1 MQRLRLLRLVRLFAP
16 EEEAAGATEVAV
28 KSREDVTEDAIWTIG
43 SKAAGAAAI
52 SHPK

>member
-1 MQRLRLLRLVRLFAP
+1 LRLLRVRLFAP

-43 SKAAGAAAI
+43 SVAAAAI
-52 SHPK
+52 SHPN